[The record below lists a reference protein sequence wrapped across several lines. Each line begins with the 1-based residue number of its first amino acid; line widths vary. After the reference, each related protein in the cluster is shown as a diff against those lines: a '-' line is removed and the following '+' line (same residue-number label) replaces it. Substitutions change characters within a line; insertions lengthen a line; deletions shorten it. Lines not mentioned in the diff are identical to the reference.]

1 MKPRTLFV
9 GVHAGPYSSIL
20 PLERPLASF
29 SPLFLLDG
37 MALSLRKN
45 AGLSCLDFD
54 AVITGSGSLD
64 LFLRTQGIQAILC
77 GTSDGLMEGNLEE
90 SVCVAATELDIPVFV
105 VEDFPGNFRNLG
117 RFRLDGLFVEDDSV
131 CRLHESR
138 GVAQGI
144 ALGLGNPRYDAL
156 RQIDRFSLREKT
168 RSQLGVAGEKVVLWI
183 GQPDG
188 GNSYKTI
195 ERMLPTVLSSGA
207 ILLFK
212 AHPRDTLYA
221 SGAYKELLP
230 FSDVCLDVTDVK
242 DTMLLC
248 CAADLVV
255 TQFSSVGVE
264 AGYLGTPVLYVLFDD
279 LGMAY
284 LRKYKGYEVVLWAR
298 EDCAFLLRSSDSIQE
313 VFKTA
318 LFNDAAR
325 SIVRQRFQHRFNA
338 RPPSASAIAAIVK
351 RSLRGNA

>member
-1 MKPRTLFV
+1 MKPRVLFV

-20 PLERPLASF
+20 PLERPLVTC

-37 MALSLRKN
+37 MALSLRKD
-45 AGLSCLDFD
+45 AGLSYLDID
-54 AVITGSGSLD
+54 AVLTGSGSLD
-64 LFLRTQGIQAILC
+64 LFLQTQGIQAILC
-77 GTSDGLMEGNLEE
+77 GTSDGLTEGNLEE
-90 SVCVAATELDIPVFV
+90 SVCVAATDLDIPVFV
-105 VEDFPGNFRNLG
+105 VEDFPGNFRYCN
-117 RFRLDGLFVEDDSV
+117 RFRLDALFVEDDSV

-144 ALGLGNPRYDAL
+144 ALGLGNPRYDDL
-156 RQIDRFSLREKT
+156 RQVDHVTLRERT
-168 RSQLGVAGEKVVLWI
+168 RSQLGITGEKVVLWV

-188 GNSYKTI
+188 GNSYKTL
-195 ERMLPTVLSSGA
+195 ERILPTVLRSGA
-207 ILLFK
+207 MLLFK

-221 SGAYKELLP
+221 SGAYKGLLP
-230 FSDVCLDVTDVK
+230 SSDVCRDVTDVK
-242 DTMLLC
+242 DTMRLC
-248 CAADLVV
+248 CAADLAL

-298 EDCAFLLRSSDSIQE
+298 EGCAFLLRSSDSIQE

-318 LFNDAAR
+318 LFDDPAR
-325 SIVRQRFQHRFNA
+325 SMVRQCFRHRFNS

-351 RSLRGNA
+351 QSLRGSA